1 MSKRK
6 APSSENN
13 PNHDFCDFLSE
24 LANYERNVNRN
35 IYKYNAYRKAAS
47 ILAEHP
53 VRIKSGEEA
62 RKLNGVGDKIGKKID
77 EFLQTG
83 KLQKLEKIRNDDT
96 NTAINLLTRVSGIG
110 PAKAKELVNAGV
122 MSVEDLQKHKDKLN
136 HHQLIGLKWLA
147 NALVVLS
154 PTAEDGEI
162 EVRIS
167 VGYVEDFE
175 KRVTKEEIQEIE
187 KIIKEEVGKLDQ
199 DYLVTICGSYRR
211 GKPDSGDI
219 DVLLTHPSYTSKDG
233 NSKKS
238 QLLKKVVSLLESIGL
253 ITDTI
258 SLGDIKFMGVC
269 SIKKARGETDIR
281 PVRRLDIRL
290 TPHDQ
295 YHCSILYFTGSD
307 LFNKTMRAH
316 ALEHGF
322 TLNEYSLRPVGAT
335 GIPGEPVP
343 ISSERDIFEYIDFP
357 YKKPEDRN

>member
-53 VRIKSGEEA
+53 VRIKSGDEA

-136 HHQLIGLKWLA
+136 HHQLIGLK
-147 NALVVLS
+147 
-154 PTAEDGEI
+154 
-162 EVRIS
+162 
-167 VGYVEDFE
+167 YFEDFE

-258 SLGDIKFMGVC
+258 SLGDIKFM
-269 SIKKARGETDIR
+269 
-281 PVRRLDIRL
+281 
-290 TPHDQ
+290 
-295 YHCSILYFTGSD
+295 
-307 LFNKTMRAH
+307 
-316 ALEHGF
+316 
-322 TLNEYSLRPVGAT
+322 
-335 GIPGEPVP
+335 
-343 ISSERDIFEYIDFP
+343 
-357 YKKPEDRN
+357 

>member
-1 MSKRK
+1 MYSCEVIGYTGTYDGVVKVTVGV
-6 APSSENN
+6 NN
-13 PNHDFCDFLSE
+13 MGIVK

-53 VRIKSGEEA
+53 VRIKSGEDA
-62 RKLNGVGDKIGKKID
+62 RKLNGVGDKISKKID

-96 NTAINLLTRVSGIG
+96 NTAINLLTRVTGIG

-136 HHQLIGLKWLA
+136 HHQLIGLK
-147 NALVVLS
+147 
-154 PTAEDGEI
+154 
-162 EVRIS
+162 
-167 VGYVEDFE
+167 YFEDFE
-175 KRVTKEEIQEIE
+175 KRVPKEEIQEIE
-187 KIIKEEVGKLDQ
+187 NIIKEEVGKLDQ

-233 NSKKS
+233 KSKRS
-238 QLLKKVVSLLESIGL
+238 QLLKKVVSLLESIDL
-253 ITDTI
+253 VTDTI

-269 SIKKARGETDIR
+269 SIKKYRGESDIR

-307 LFNKTMRAH
+307 LFNQTMRAH